1 MTPDGDRAICSGA
14 DQPWLLGNP
23 SDLQHPQ
30 TITHVMPAQDLERHD
45 ERICK
50 KVAIHARMEDL
61 DRAVIGRR
69 REQRICRM
77 EM

>member
-1 MTPDGDRAICSGA
+1 MTPDGDRAICTGA

-23 SDLQHPQ
+23 SNLQHPQ

-50 KVAIHARMEDL
+50 KVAVYARMEDL
-61 DRAVIGRR
+61 YRAVIRR
-69 REQRICRM
+69 RCEQRIRGM